1 MIKLLLTG
9 IWGVILLSGS
19 IYFFSG
25 MPEPQAG
32 DGGPDGKPYFGKLE
46 TIHLDTMS
54 VAFIQKNAVQG
65 YVILDVAFAV
75 DSARN
80 KKLSVPA
87 KLIVQNEVNNAFL
100 KNRRLNI
107 NRLDEFDPD
116 KLEQQLAD
124 QINEKVG
131 ELLVSE
137 VMIQRIDFLSSEE
150 VRDTKLRGG

>member
-1 MIKLLLTG
+1 
-9 IWGVILLSGS
+9 
-19 IYFFSG
+19 
-25 MPEPQAG
+25 
-32 DGGPDGKPYFGKLE
+32 
-46 TIHLDTMS
+46 MS

-116 KLEQQLAD
+116 KLEQQMAD